1 MKNTQTTSSAVL
13 HNPHGHNL
21 GRKAPTKVQE
31 EGKLFENNLIKS
43 HSIGPGKKSC
53 FMMAG
58 CVWSSFPIFCTFSAS
73 FKKSEVSGRRRFSLT
88 SNGDAMDA
96 PFFLFDWKET
106 SNGHFSGVKS
116 VGNSRK
122 FLINFNFGEILK
134 EFLEFLKQLLRPRHR
149 MARESF
155 FFVASVVPKLSLLE
169 LFCLRQVEQ

>member
-58 CVWSSFPIFCTFSAS
+58 CVWSSCPIFCTFSAS
-73 FKKSEVSGRRRFSLT
+73 FKKNDVSGRRRFSLT

-96 PFFLFDWKET
+96 PFFCATEK
-106 SNGHFSGVKS
+106 K
-116 VGNSRK
+116 
-122 FLINFNFGEILK
+122 
-134 EFLEFLKQLLRPRHR
+134 HR
-149 MARESF
+149 MDTSRVWRALVILENFSLILILEKFWKNFSSF
-155 FFVASVVPKLSLLE
+155 WNNCCAPDTAWPGNPFSLLHL
-169 LFCLRQVEQ
+169 LFPSFLCWNCFVYVK